1 MRHQPLTHKIRVI
14 LTSELVVFQIE
25 SIFLNNYMHVY
36 KMMLTMT
43 YVLTMKALYIITKT
57 KQKGCLFWQGSI
69 QKYMHF

>member
-1 MRHQPLTHKIRVI
+1 
-14 LTSELVVFQIE
+14 
-25 SIFLNNYMHVY
+25 MHVY